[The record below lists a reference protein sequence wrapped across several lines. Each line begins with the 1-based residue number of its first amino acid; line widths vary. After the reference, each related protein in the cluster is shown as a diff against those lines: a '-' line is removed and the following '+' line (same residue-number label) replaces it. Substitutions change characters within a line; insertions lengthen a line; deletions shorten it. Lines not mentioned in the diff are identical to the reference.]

1 MSILDRSSD
10 NWHRLVANLDR
21 VIAQALAKFQP
32 PEKISSTDWANRFR
46 YLAQESSPMPGK
58 YSTDL
63 TPWVPGMLDAL
74 DDPATK
80 EVVCMK
86 SAQVAWTDGVWNNYL
101 GRRIHNDPCPV
112 VLLFPKDKTI
122 RKYLDQKFVPMVEA
136 TEVLRPLVDVTTS
149 RTTGNRTDF
158 KKFPG
163 GFLALVASNAPD
175 NVKSLSAPVV
185 CVEEPDDCN
194 TNVKGQGDSV
204 KLLEERAK
212 TYEYRKVIFGGT
224 PSVKGLSR
232 VEKAYLASDRRKFH
246 VPCHE
251 CGDSH
256 VLHWDYVI
264 WDNEA
269 ETEDEVYGRAQTN
282 TARYVCPHCGVPWR
296 DVDKN
301 RNVRKGK
308 WIAEKPFRGVAGF
321 YINELYSPFP
331 GSKLA
336 MLVERYLEARHAL
349 ESGDESEMIVF
360 ENSCLG
366 LAYEYRTDAPSTEDL
381 EQRAKEYQEMTVP
394 AGGLMLTI
402 GVDVQHDRLA
412 IIVRAWGRGEESW
425 LVYWG
430 EIAAATSCM
439 DKTDPVW
446 EELDS
451 YVFGSYQHELGFNVH
466 VTAASFDSSDG
477 STNDAVYHYVRT
489 RRNRGV
495 KVMAI
500 KGESMN
506 INREIVTPAKKV
518 DTNNRAT
525 KAAKYG
531 LPVFI
536 VGTHK
541 AKDLIDARLKLTG
554 NGPGRMHWYNGV
566 RSDYYTQI
574 TSEIKA
580 PSRQRGGRKVWQLK
594 SGVRNEGLDCE
605 VYALHAARTVKAHIK
620 KPAQWDALEAQLKQ
634 GDLLAPSV
642 PEPAKR
648 TDDKAEPAKASSA
661 GAKVTIS
668 KPEGRKR
675 SFADLARRN

>member
-1 MSILDRSSD
+1 MIR
-10 NWHRLVANLDR
+10 
-21 VIAQALAKFQP
+21 QALEKFEP
-32 PEKISSTDWANRFR
+32 PRKISSTEWANEFR

-122 RKYLDQKFVPMVEA
+122 RKYLDQKFIPMVEA
-136 TEVLRPLVDVTTS
+136 SEALRPLVDVSTS
-149 RTTGNRTDF
+149 RSSGNRTDF

-224 PSVKGLSR
+224 PTVKGLSR
-232 VEKAYLASDRRKFH
+232 VEKAYLASDRRKFM

-251 CGDSH
+251 CGESH
-256 VLHWDYVI
+256 VLAWENVVWD
-264 WDNEA
+264 EA
-269 ETEDEVYGRAQTN
+269 AEVVDEVLGKAQPE
-282 TARYVCPHCGVPWR
+282 TACYVCPNCGVPWR

-301 RNVRKGK
+301 RNVRKGV
-308 WIAEKPFRGVAGF
+308 WQAERPFRGCAGF

-336 MLVERYLEARHAL
+336 MLVERYLKARHAF
-349 ESGDESEMIVF
+349 EVGDESDMIVF

-366 LAYEYRTDAPSTEDL
+366 LPYEYRTDAPSTEDL
-381 EQRAKEYQEMTVP
+381 ETRALGYAEKSVP
-394 AGGLMLTI
+394 SGGLLLTV

-412 IIVRAWGRGEESW
+412 VIVRAWGRGEESW

-430 EIAAATSCM
+430 EIPAATTCM

-451 YVFGSYQHELGFNVH
+451 FIFGAYQHELGFPVH
-466 VTAASFDSSDG
+466 VSAVSIDSSDG
-477 STNDAVYHYVRT
+477 KTSDAVYSYVRS
-489 RRNRGV
+489 RRGRGV

-500 KGESMN
+500 KGESTN
-506 INREIVTPAKKV
+506 ISREIVTPAKKIDV
-518 DTNNRAT
+518 NNKAT
-525 KAAKYG
+525 KASKYG

-541 AKDLIDARLKLTG
+541 AKDLIDARLKLVG
-554 NGPGRMHWYNGV
+554 HGAGRMHWYENV
-566 RSDYYTQI
+566 RADYYEQL
-574 TSEIKA
+574 TSEVKA
-580 PSRQRGGRKVWQLK
+580 PSRQRGGRRVWQLK
-594 SGVRNEGLDCE
+594 AGVRNEALDCE
-605 VYALHAARTVKAHIK
+605 VYALHSARTVKVHIK
-620 KPAQWDALEAQLKQ
+620 KPDQWDALEAQLKQ
-634 GDLLAPSV
+634 GDLLAPAV
-642 PEPAKR
+642 PQPIERPAEHSGTEQKQ
-648 TDDKAEPAKASSA
+648 A
-661 GAKVTIS
+661 GTRVIRQT
-668 KPEGRKR
+668 KPEAQKTN
-675 SFADLARRN
+675 FADIARRMR

>member
-1 MSILDRSSD
+1 
-10 NWHRLVANLDR
+10 

-256 VLHWDYVI
+256 VLHWDNVI

>member
-1 MSILDRSSD
+1 
-10 NWHRLVANLDR
+10 
-21 VIAQALAKFQP
+21 
-32 PEKISSTDWANRFR
+32 
-46 YLAQESSPMPGK
+46 MPGK
-58 YSTDL
+58 YSTDI

-74 DDPATK
+74 DDPKTK
-80 EVVCMK
+80 QIVCMK

-101 GRRIHNDPCPV
+101 GRRIHNDPCPI

-122 RKYLDQKFVPMVEA
+122 RKYLDQKFTPMIEA
-136 TEVLRPLVDVTTS
+136 TEVLRPLVDVSTS
-149 RTTGNRTDF
+149 RSTGNRTDF

-204 KLLEERAK
+204 KQLEERAK

-224 PSVKGLSR
+224 PTVKGLSR
-232 VEKAYLASDRRKFH
+232 VEKAYLASDRRRFM

-251 CGDSH
+251 CGDVH
-256 VLHWDYVI
+256 VLHWQNMV
-264 WDNEA
+264 WDEGA
-269 ETEDEVYGRAQTN
+269 KTPDEVFGKAQPE

-301 RNVRKGK
+301 RNVRKGY
-308 WIAEKPFRGVAGF
+308 WQAERPFRGIAGF

-336 MLVERYLEARHAL
+336 MLVERYLKAQHAL
-349 ESGDESEMIVF
+349 EQGDESEIIVF

-366 LAYEYRTDAPSTEDL
+366 LPYEYRTDAPSVDVL
-381 EQRAKEYQEMTVP
+381 EERALHYPEMTVP
-394 AGGLMLTI
+394 AGGLVLTI

-412 IIVRAWGRGEESW
+412 IVVRAWGRGEESW
-425 LVYWG
+425 LVFWG
-430 EIAAATSCM
+430 ELAAQGGCA

-446 EELDS
+446 DELDR
-451 YVFGSYQHELGFNVH
+451 YVFGTYAHELGFSLNIS
-466 VTAASFDSSDG
+466 AASFDSSDG
-477 STNDAVYHYVRT
+477 NTNDAVYHYVRS
-489 RRNRGV
+489 RRHKGV

-500 KGESMN
+500 KGESTN
-506 INREIVTPAKKV
+506 INREIVTPAKKIDV
-518 DTNNRAT
+518 NAKAT
-525 KAAKYG
+525 KAARYG
-531 LPVFI
+531 LPVFM

-554 NGPGRMHWYNGV
+554 HGAGRMHWYKGV
-566 RSDYYTQI
+566 RGDYYDQI

-594 SGVRNEGLDCE
+594 AGVRNEGLDCE
-605 VYALHAARTVKAHIK
+605 VYALHAARTIKLHIK
-620 KPAQWDALEAQLKQ
+620 KPDQWDALEAELMQ
-634 GDLLAPSV
+634 GDLLAP
-642 PEPAKR
+642 A
-648 TDDKAEPAKASSA
+648 ASTQAPRATSDQQTERDEHETPTPNNEA
-661 GAKVTIS
+661 G
-668 KPEGRKR
+668 
-675 SFADLARRN
+675 SFADLARRLR